1 MFDTNNLPISGGLI
15 IAGALYV
22 GLSVFVLG
30 PVVATRTIEKS
41 NWQETCQHALIA
53 EVEATRKAPK
63 VIPRMDCQSLVGSF
77 MPSLS
82 QLCNQYG
89 NPDFGGGA
97 TAVLQAQ
104 EKARRAMEDKRMA
117 LAIEKTTTS
126 CACAAAVTAQDT
138 AWAIHAGSLRL
149 MTPPPVAQ
157 LTSTLNTALDS
168 PHCKA

>member
-1 MFDTNNLPISGGLI
+1 MFDTNNLPISGGLV
-15 IAGALYV
+15 IAGALYI

-41 NWQETCQHALIA
+41 DWQETCQSALVA

-63 VIPRMDCQSLVGSF
+63 MIPRMDCQSLVGGF

-89 NPDFGGGA
+89 NPDFGGGT
-97 TAVLQAQ
+97 TALLQAQ
-104 EKARRAMEDKRMA
+104 EKARRAMEDKRLA
-117 LAIEKTTTS
+117 LAKSKSANS
-126 CACAAAVTAQDT
+126 CACAAALTAQDT

-157 LTSTLNTALDS
+157 LTGTLTTALQS